1 RYNRVSEYWKEP
13 RNYKTLYPN
22 VIEVMGPVAREKAFL
37 SRFHMSSE
45 LFKKVYTAIL
55 GHPLLERNCK
65 RKDFLTIAEQL
76 GVFCTFAAQG
86 GSYTQVALAM
96 GCSTTSVSRC
106 VNSVSTAIWD
116 RLSMKIAW
124 PRTEEELRTNVLGFE
139 ELSGLVQV
147 VGAIDGTHVRLAS
160 VPANGGHDYYCHKGF
175 HSIVAQA
182 VVNHQGK
189 AMDVHV
195 GHAGRAHDAN
205 VFSDS
210 PVGRQLL
217 DRGSEIAQA
226 LSRSMQSVGGV
237 NVPRQLVADSAY
249 PTREHMLPA
258 FKKTIAEL
266 DPDRAHFNEM
276 HKKARIRVEHFW
288 GWLKHKFRCCKCMT
302 PRVGVAVK
310 VFMACCILLNM
321 CIDDGEEVPPE
332 VVAEAWLLY
341 EQRMAEDEAAME
353 GLGEVAAVRGRP
365 AELVRGESIR
375 DAHVLLGQH
384 R

>member
-1 RYNRVSEYWKEP
+1 MDAIEVNNARDMRRRTARRRWKQIILQVLLSVVQWVVEEGLVVKRQAIHVAHWCHPRIFDVVVLLGRRRYNRVSEYWKEP

-237 NVPRQLVADSAY
+237 NV
-249 PTREHMLPA
+249 
-258 FKKTIAEL
+258 
-266 DPDRAHFNEM
+266 
-276 HKKARIRVEHFW
+276 
-288 GWLKHKFRCCKCMT
+288 G
-302 PRVGVAVK
+302 
-310 VFMACCILLNM
+310 
-321 CIDDGEEVPPE
+321 
-332 VVAEAWLLY
+332 
-341 EQRMAEDEAAME
+341 
-353 GLGEVAAVRGRP
+353 
-365 AELVRGESIR
+365 
-375 DAHVLLGQH
+375 
-384 R
+384 

>member
-1 RYNRVSEYWKEP
+1 MDAIEVNNARDMRRRTARRRWKQIILQVLLSVVQWVVEEGLVVKRQAIHVAHWCHPRIFDVVVLLGRRRYNRVSEYWKEP

-160 VPANGGHDYYCHKGF
+160 VPANGGHDYYCHKEEYED
-175 HSIVAQA
+175 
-182 VVNHQGK
+182 K
-189 AMDVHV
+189 
-195 GHAGRAHDAN
+195 DA
-205 VFSDS
+205 
-210 PVGRQLL
+210 
-217 DRGSEIAQA
+217 
-226 LSRSMQSVGGV
+226 
-237 NVPRQLVADSAY
+237 
-249 PTREHMLPA
+249 
-258 FKKTIAEL
+258 
-266 DPDRAHFNEM
+266 
-276 HKKARIRVEHFW
+276 
-288 GWLKHKFRCCKCMT
+288 
-302 PRVGVAVK
+302 
-310 VFMACCILLNM
+310 
-321 CIDDGEEVPPE
+321 DGEK
-332 VVAEAWLLY
+332 LDH
-341 EQRMAEDEAAME
+341 EDEPLT
-353 GLGEVAAVRGRP
+353 LGHFTRSPGDSRLFPLCE
-365 AELVRGESIR
+365 
-375 DAHVLLGQH
+375 
-384 R
+384 